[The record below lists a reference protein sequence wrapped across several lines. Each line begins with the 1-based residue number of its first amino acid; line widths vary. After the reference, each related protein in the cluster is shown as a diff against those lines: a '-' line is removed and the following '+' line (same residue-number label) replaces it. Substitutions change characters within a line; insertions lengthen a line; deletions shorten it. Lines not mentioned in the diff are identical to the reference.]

1 MMETASGYLN
11 STVSDEHLDEIKEDL
26 QDSSNEL
33 VGYYHDSENGDISVI
48 LDLTNLNASSRRYI
62 H

>member
-11 STVSDEHLDEIKEDL
+11 STVSDEHLEEIKQDL
-26 QDSSNEL
+26 QTPSNEL
-33 VGYYHDSENGDISVI
+33 VGYYHNPESGKISVI